1 MKICIFTGFFLPH
14 LGGVERYTDKLAK
27 ELKNKGYKVIVV
39 CSNDNNYADYEQ
51 LENCFIYRLPT
62 YNIVKSKYP
71 ILKKTKAFKKIIKM
85 IEEENCDF
93 YICNTRFYLT
103 SILCGK
109 MAKKYNKKMFV
120 IEHGSSHFTV
130 NNKIL
135 DFMGAKYEHFL
146 TNRLKKYNPQFF
158 GVSERC
164 NNWLKHFKIIASG
177 IFYNSVDENVYEKYE
192 NSKYKRNL
200 KNKIVITYVG
210 RIIKEKGVLLLLD
223 SFTKLQKEYNNIT
236 LVIAGDGPLLNEI
249 KSKYT
254 NKNIYFEGKLD
265 YDDVMSL
272 YNSTDIFVNPSMYPE
287 GLPTSILEAGIMKCA
302 IIATDRGGTKE
313 VINDKKY
320 GIIIEENENS
330 LYNALKYLIDNPS
343 KVKSM
348 KNEIYNRV
356 KKHFTWKIT
365 AENVIK
371 ELNKND

>member
-146 TNRLKKYNPQFF
+146 TNRLKNYNPQFF

-200 KNKIVITYVG
+200 KKAI
-210 RIIKEKGVLLLLD
+210 
-223 SFTKLQKEYNNIT
+223 
-236 LVIAGDGPLLNEI
+236 
-249 KSKYT
+249 SK
-254 NKNIYFEGKLD
+254 
-265 YDDVMSL
+265 
-272 YNSTDIFVNPSMYPE
+272 
-287 GLPTSILEAGIMKCA
+287 
-302 IIATDRGGTKE
+302 
-313 VINDKKY
+313 
-320 GIIIEENENS
+320 
-330 LYNALKYLIDNPS
+330 
-343 KVKSM
+343 
-348 KNEIYNRV
+348 
-356 KKHFTWKIT
+356 
-365 AENVIK
+365 
-371 ELNKND
+371 